1 MTNGWET
8 IAGELADSVQEAGAA
23 PPPPPPPR
31 IKELRLSNF
40 RAFPGPSTVSIPFGG
55 KNAVIFGENGSG
67 KSTIFHALDGF
78 FSVTE
83 RNPAQRRKRLED
95 SVNLFSPNF
104 ADETWVEIE
113 FSDDVVERWNSNR
126 HPCDPGAA
134 RSERV
139 FGAGYRKAFLDY
151 RALLETNFRHST
163 GAINLFDVCVHGA
176 LRDYQATHEGSQEA
190 LRELWRVLERHIS
203 PPRYNLSVGR
213 DADERNSFRTSFNS
227 GLGEALDAMVPLVN
241 DMLAALHW
249 QDIKLESLSF
259 PRLTYNTEWPVR
271 HRDFDGKK
279 VTPLIK
285 FNGEDLD
292 TPHLSLNEARQSALA
307 LAIYF
312 AGRKLCGETTLTDV
326 PKLMVLDDVIVGLD
340 QSNRLPVLDL
350 LADKFK
356 DWQIIIL
363 THDRL
368 WFDMT
373 RSYHRRHQADR
384 FWTYSV
390 LHPGGNL
397 TTPPT
402 PLPVSSSAAKE
413 AMHLAKQF
421 LADGHINAAGNAT
434 RIAAERAIR
443 EFCEEKRIGVKYQ
456 VDSEKIAFSDFYRA
470 ARDWSNKSSQS
481 AYRDV
486 LDNLQMYVEILL
498 NRLSHGGTP
507 QLERYDVQGA
517 ITATDALLLALKVV
531 SKYEQA

>member
-1 MTNGWET
+1 M
-8 IAGELADSVQEAGAA
+8 AGGEQVIEDVPAEAALEAPA
-23 PPPPPPPR
+23 PPSPPPR

-40 RAFPGPSTVSIPFGG
+40 RAFPGPSTVSIPLGG

-78 FSVTE
+78 FSAAE
-83 RNPAQRRKRLED
+83 RGRGQRRKRLRNN
-95 SVNLFSPNF
+95 VNLFSLND
-104 ADETWVEIE
+104 ADETWVEVE
-113 FSDDVVERWNSNR
+113 FSDEVVERWDSNR
-126 HPCDPGAA
+126 HPCDSGN

-139 FGAGYRKAFLDY
+139 FGAAYRKAFLDY

-163 GAINLFDVCVHGA
+163 GAINLFDVCVLGA
-176 LRDYQATHEGSQEA
+176 LRDYQATHDGSQQA
-190 LRELWRVLERHIS
+190 LRDLWRVLERYIA
-203 PPRYNLSVGR
+203 PPRGDLSVGR
-213 DADERNSFRTSFNS
+213 DAGQRNQYRASFNA
-227 GLGEALDAMVPLVN
+227 GLAEALDAMVPLVN
-241 DMLAALHW
+241 EMLEAMHW
-249 QDIKLESLSF
+249 DDLKLEGLSF
-259 PRLTYNTEWPVR
+259 PLLTYNNEWPLR
-271 HRDFDGKK
+271 HRDFDGKR
-279 VTPLIK
+279 VTPLIM
-285 FNGEDLD
+285 FNGEELD
-292 TPHLSLNEARQSALA
+292 TPHLSLNEARQSALG

-312 AGRKLCGETTLTDV
+312 AGRKLCGETTLEDV

-340 QSNRLPVLDL
+340 QSNRLPILDL
-350 LADKFK
+350 LADKFQ

-363 THDRL
+363 THDRF

-390 LHPGGNL
+390 LHPAGNL

-402 PLPVSSSAAKE
+402 PLPMSSSAAKE
-413 AMHLAKQF
+413 AIQLAKQF

-443 EFCEEKRIGVKYQ
+443 EFCEEKNIAVKYK
-456 VDSEKIAFSDFYRA
+456 VESEKIAFSEFYTA
-470 ARDWSNKSSQS
+470 AREWSNRSSQ
-481 AYRDV
+481 AVYRDV

-531 SKYEQA
+531 SKYEQG

>member
-1 MTNGWET
+1 MS
-8 IAGELADSVQEAGAA
+8 DGAPAIEEEPANAAVEPA

-78 FSVTE
+78 FSVAE
-83 RNPAQRRKRLED
+83 RSRAQRRKRLED
-95 SVNLFSPNF
+95 NVNLFSAHFP
-104 ADETWVEIE
+104 DETWVEVE
-113 FSDDVVERWNSNR
+113 FSDGVIERWEQTH
-126 HPCDPGAA
+126 HPCDPGEA

-151 RALLETNFRHST
+151 RALLETNFRHSS

-176 LRDYQATHEGSQEA
+176 LRDYQATHEGSQRA
-190 LRELWRVLERHIS
+190 LRDLWRVLERHIA
-203 PPRYNLSVGR
+203 PPRHDLTVGR
-213 DADERNSFRTSFNS
+213 DEGERNQFRTSFNA
-227 GLGEALDAMVPLVN
+227 GLAEALDAMVPLVN
-241 DMLAALHW
+241 EMLEALRW
-249 QDIKLESLSF
+249 DDLKLTGLSF
-259 PRLTYNTEWPVR
+259 PLLTYNNEWPLR
-271 HRDFDGKK
+271 HRDFNGKR
-279 VTPLIK
+279 VTPSIE
-285 FNGEDLD
+285 FNGEELD

-307 LAIYF
+307 LSIYF
-312 AGRKLCGETTLTDV
+312 AGRKLCGETTLADV

-390 LHPGGNL
+390 LHPAGNL

-413 AMHLAKQF
+413 AIQLAREF
-421 LADGHINAAGNAT
+421 LSKGHINAAGNAT
-434 RIAAERAIR
+434 RIAAERGIR
-443 EFCEEKRIGVKYQ
+443 EFCEEKKIPVKYR
-456 VDSEKIAFSDFYRA
+456 VDSEKTAFSDFYKA
-470 ARDWSNKSSQS
+470 ALEWSNKSSQA

-517 ITATDALLLALKVV
+517 ITATDALLLALRVT
-531 SKYEQA
+531 SKYEQN

>member
-1 MTNGWET
+1 VAKGGQ
-8 IAGELADSVQEAGAA
+8 ADDGEQAEAIEGADAA
-23 PPPPPPPR
+23 PPPR
-31 IKELRLSNF
+31 LKELRLSNF

-55 KNAVIFGENGSG
+55 KNAVIYGENGSG

-78 FSVTE
+78 FSVSE
-83 RNPAQRRKRLED
+83 RNRGARRKRLED
-95 SVNLFSPNF
+95 NVNLFSPNYS
-104 ADETWVEIE
+104 DETWVEVE
-113 FSDDVVERWNSNR
+113 FSDDVVERWDASR
-126 HPCDPGAA
+126 HPCDPREA

-139 FGAGYRKAFLDY
+139 FGAAYRKAFLDY

-163 GAINLFDVCVHGA
+163 GTINLFDVCVHGA
-176 LRDYQATHEGSQEA
+176 LRDYQATHEGSQTA
-190 LRELWRVLERHIS
+190 LRDLWRVLERHIS
-203 PPRYNLSVGR
+203 PPLHDRSIGR
-213 DADERNSFRTSFNS
+213 DAGERNLYRTSFNA
-227 GLGEALDAMVPLVN
+227 GLGEALEAMVPLVN
-241 DMLAALHW
+241 EMLDALHW
-249 QDIKLESLSF
+249 RDIKLENLAF
-259 PRLTYNTEWPVR
+259 PRLTYNTEWTLKY
-271 HRDFDGKK
+271 RDFDGKK
-279 VTPLIK
+279 ITPSIK
-285 FNGEDLD
+285 FNDEDLD

-340 QSNRLPVLDL
+340 QSNRLPILDL
-350 LADKFK
+350 LADKFR

-390 LHPGGNL
+390 LHPAGNL

-402 PLPVSSSAAKE
+402 PLPMSSSAAKE
-413 AMHLAKQF
+413 AIQLAKQF

-443 EFCEEKRIGVKYQ
+443 EFCEEKKIAVRYQ
-456 VDSEKIAFSDFYRA
+456 VESEKIPFSEFYAA
-470 ARDWSNKSSQS
+470 ARDWSNRSAQA

-531 SKYEQA
+531 SKYE